1 LLQETVLKTIPPS
14 PRGAA
19 VFALG
24 LGLPLLA
31 LAHAGSDGGQHHDA
45 YGALLA
51 GFVHPFTGPDHLAAM
66 LSLGLW
72 SAMTTRRVWLAPLAF
87 AASLTLGAVL
97 GSAGIVLP
105 AVEPMIAASLFV
117 LGLLVATRAHLPLV
131 GGALLAAGFALF
143 HGMAH
148 GAELGGAWHGA
159 AIAGMV
165 AATVLLHGT
174 GIAIAR
180 LLTQRSAWTP
190 RLAGS
195 GVALF
200 GAVLLSRIA

>member
-1 LLQETVLKTIPPS
+1 LLQETVLKTIAPS
-14 PRGAA
+14 LRGAT

-24 LGLPLLA
+24 LGLHLLA

-117 LGLLVATRAHLPLV
+117 LGLLLAARAHLPLAA
-131 GGALLAAGFALF
+131 GALLAAGFAFF
-143 HGMAH
+143 HGVAH
-148 GAELGGAWHGA
+148 GAELGAWHGA

-165 AATVLLHGT
+165 AATALLHGT

-180 LLTQRSAWTP
+180 LLMQRSAWTP

-195 GVALF
+195 SVALF